1 MSLATNVLSTEKIV
15 LKANVA
21 DKTEAIRLAGEL
33 LVKAGHVEAGYVDK
47 MLEREELA
55 TTYIGSGVAIPHGTN
70 ESKQHIRSTG
80 MSVVQIPEGV
90 DFGEGNT
97 AYLLIGIAAVG
108 DEHLELLSN
117 IAVICSDEEKVH
129 RVMEAKTA
137 EEMIAL
143 FEEGMQ

>member
-1 MSLATNVLSTEKIV
+1 MSMATKVLSAEKIILNAKV
-15 LKANVA
+15 V

-33 LVKAGHVEAGYVDK
+33 LVKAGHVTAGYVDK
-47 MLEREELA
+47 MLEREELL

-70 ESKQHIRSTG
+70 ESKQEIRSTG
-80 MSVVQIPEGV
+80 ISVVQIPGGV

-117 IAVICSDEEKVH
+117 IAVICSDEENVN
-129 RVMEAKTA
+129 RVIQAKTA
-137 EEMIAL
+137 EEIIAL
-143 FEEGMQ
+143 FEEGM